1 MMKYLSRFFKA
12 MIAIV
17 IIIAVLLSLIYLFDS
32 NWIEK
37 SNPASLFT
45 KYFIIIGLFNAVL
58 WPTNFSTKKVK
69 ASASKHYELIKQ
81 SVLMSNYVI
90 ERENYGKIEFSGK
103 TLSKR
108 AKWLFSEKI
117 EITIIDDNTINIS
130 GPTLEIKDAINRLG
144 FLIKS
149 NE

>member
-1 MMKYLSRFFKA
+1 
-12 MIAIV
+12 MICIV
-17 IIIAVLLSLIYLFDS
+17 IIITIVLSLTYLLNS
-32 NWIEK
+32 SLLEK
-37 SNPASLFT
+37 MDPSSIFI
-45 KYFIIIGLFNAVL
+45 KYFIIIGLFNTLL
-58 WPTNFSTKKVK
+58 WPTNFSTKTIKTD
-69 ASASKHYELIKQ
+69 AGKHYELIKK
-81 SVLMSNYVI
+81 SVLMGNYAI
-90 ERENYGKIEFSGK
+90 EREIHGKIEFSGK